1 MRSGRGAG
9 GRDLGL
15 MSEVS
20 RNDFSHFTDQE
31 IEALHAYLKARA
43 ERLSN

>member
-1 MRSGRGAG
+1 
-9 GRDLGL
+9 

-20 RNDFSHFTDQE
+20 RNDFSHFTDDE

-43 ERLSN
+43 ERLAD